1 MITPSFSLTAT
12 ERVLPNM
19 ALDFTTASL
28 DSRVTFTRTG
38 NTATVTNSSGFV
50 VPINADLPRFDF
62 DPVALTC
69 KGLLIEESR
78 TNVLL
83 YSEDLSNVVWT
94 KSLLN
99 TTGTPPYI
107 DVGVSPS
114 NVQNADLVIP
124 DTSSS
129 VAHNISTVT
138 PVITAGATIS
148 VSIFVKAGGYN
159 FVLLRASNA
168 PESAAFQTTI
178 NLTNGTVSTAS
189 AYGTGASAVNA
200 TITAYPN
207 SWYRVTLTGA
217 ITLLTVYKITAY
229 IYSTIGLSAF
239 AGNGTSGVY
248 LWGAQAELATFAT
261 SYIPTV
267 ASQVTRTADVA
278 SMTGTNFSSWYNASE
293 GAFLVVADRIFTGN
307 FTSFIYPF
315 AANDNTNSNEIAVLS
330 SSGTTQIQIGMSV
343 GGVSQLTFSFGLFN
357 VEPSKMIAAYKQN
370 NTQFGMNGLSKTTDT
385 SCNIPTVTQLAIGRR
400 TTGGYWAGHI
410 QKLSYYP
417 QRLISEELAAF
428 SK

>member
-1 MITPSFSLTAT
+1 MITPSFGLTAT
-12 ERVLPNM
+12 ERVLPRM

-28 DSRVTFTRTG
+28 DSRVTFTRSG
-38 NTATVTNSSGFV
+38 NTATVVNSSGLIA
-50 VPINADLPRFDF
+50 PINADLPRFDF
-62 DPVALTC
+62 DPVTLAC

-78 TNVLL
+78 TNVFT
-83 YSEDLSNVVWT
+83 YSNDFSNVIWT
-94 KSLLN
+94 ALGAGVGGTKVTSPDGTANATPLIEDSSTGQHTIYQISA
-99 TTGTPPYI
+99 TTGLKTFSVYAK
-107 DVGVSPS
+107 
-114 NVQNADLVIP
+114 NASGSRFLRLV
-124 DTSSS
+124 DFNATNGAQGETWFNLLTGT
-129 VAHNISTVT
+129 VAFGPGTIVNAGNGFYRCSITTTTTVLSTYFISISTN
-138 PVITAGATIS
+138 
-148 VSIFVKAGGYN
+148 GYA
-159 FVLLRASNA
+159 ASY
-168 PESAAFQTTI
+168 T
-178 NLTNGTVSTAS
+178 
-189 AYGTGASAVNA
+189 
-200 TITAYPN
+200 
-207 SWYRVTLTGA
+207 
-217 ITLLTVYKITAY
+217 
-229 IYSTIGLSAF
+229 
-239 AGNGTSGVY
+239 GNGTSGFY
-248 LWGAQAELATFAT
+248 IYGAQLEAGAFGT

-267 ASQVTRTADVA
+267 ASQVTRTADTA
-278 SMTGTNFSSWYNASE
+278 TMTGTNFSSWYNASE